1 MLRLPK
7 IVGKGV
13 VVQGSGNN
21 LIWDCP
27 NQLLNLR

>member
-13 VVQGSGNN
+13 VVQGSGTN

-27 NQLLNLR
+27 KQWK